1 MYRRDPGLWQRLVS
15 LEARASLRQ
24 TFFSIIYLPVVYTVF
39 GALLGKFTCI
49 HYQVS
54 CVLCFLAFI
63 TKYRVSCVYIICSSF
78 YCVLITGML

>member
-49 HYQVS
+49 
-54 CVLCFLAFI
+54 LAFI
-63 TKYRVSCVYIICSSF
+63 TKYRVSCVFLHSLLSIVCPVFTSF
-78 YCVLITGML
+78 ALPFIVY